1 MTIDSFNVPFYELTE
16 KIGSQKVMQMAANA
30 GVRTAWT
37 TGSPE
42 EAIDLT
48 KGAPKDNAKFAAY
61 AGIGQYPI
69 TVFDHAT
76 GTATI
81 ANHGVYN
88 EPHFVLKVE
97 RKNRANGKWEH
108 LEIGDEKLA
117 PKQTIDRAVADE
129 VTGVLKQIPKGD
141 AVSGSGRESAGKTG
155 TWENGLKKADGKTS
169 VFPNTNAHAWFTGYT
184 AQVTATFWIGSNDYY
199 KTPIK
204 TPGGDNI
211 GSSYPKRLWKRFMD
225 QVHNELS
232 LPRTRLPSAT
242 GMGLIDGVGTGE
254 SPSPSPVPPPTES
267 PEPSESPKPTKV
279 PTSPPPSPIL
289 PTLPTRKPD

>member
-1 MTIDSFNVPFYELTE
+1 MTE

-69 TVFDHAT
+69 TVMDHAT

-81 ANHGVYN
+81 ANHGIYN

-97 RKNRANGKWEH
+97 RKNRKNGKWEH
-108 LEIGDEKLA
+108 LEMGDEKLD
-117 PKQTIDRAVADE
+117 PKQKIDKAVADE
-129 VTGVLKQIPKGD
+129 VTGVLKKIPKGD

-169 VFPNTNAHAWFTGYT
+169 VFPNTNAHAWFTGFT
-184 AQVTATFWIGSNDYY
+184 TQVVATFWIGSSDYY

-211 GSSYPKRLWKRFMD
+211 GSGYPKRLWKRFMD
-225 QVHNELS
+225 QVHTELN
-232 LPRTRLPSAT
+232 LARTKLPSAT
-242 GMGLIDGVGTGE
+242 GMGLVDGVGTGRVAE
-254 SPSPSPVPPPTES
+254 
-267 PEPSESPKPTKV
+267 PEPAAGADGVAEAVREPQADETADDPAAPDHPANAAYSQTGLVVRQDGSP
-279 PTSPPPSPIL
+279 
-289 PTLPTRKPD
+289 